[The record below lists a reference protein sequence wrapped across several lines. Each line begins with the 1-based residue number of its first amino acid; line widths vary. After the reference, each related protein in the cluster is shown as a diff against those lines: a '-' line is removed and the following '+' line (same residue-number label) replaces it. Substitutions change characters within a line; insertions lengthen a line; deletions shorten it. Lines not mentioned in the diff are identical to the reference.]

1 MLSLR
6 RTTRCVTSL
15 YVTVLVDWQQ
25 AKQVAKLEKRLGK
38 AIKKHSS
45 VSEINS
51 SRINTFLVVS
61 AELREEPTLDQRVA
75 AEQQIK
81 RVLRDYADKLN
92 QRYRKELVY
101 NGDSDIYHDAF
112 AAVNLPL
119 KQVFDN
125 RRHGLLDDFE
135 EQVSKIISTASIM
148 IWDSEGYDHDRIILP
163 ELVATMDEKVEVQ
176 PATIPAITDLIDE
189 LIIANFADYFLP
201 FVDNLLHHA
210 QIAMD
215 QLTVVMDQDPKF
227 GQLSVDV
234 ERALRNFIGSIS
246 GMQESL
252 KLLRREVSR
261 LCQVLQDIEEEMMNY
276 PSKELQQW
284 LQRLQTIDCIAI
296 LDQVD
301 MVHQTIANV
310 KPKLRMLLKQS
321 TKGEDQLS
329 KLFHPMIEIK
339 AVSSAL
345 VEFTHRF
352 NDIPSFT
359 TLSNG
364 IAFEQVENEQYR
376 DPQPGSLLDLTK
388 VFKLYN
394 RGSSTVYALRGVD
407 LTIEEGEFVIIEGP
421 SGAGKTTLLNLMAG
435 LDEADRGAVYF
446 RGQNLL
452 EMNERQRSKIRRQY
466 FSFIF
471 QNYALISHLTAQE
484 NVQLPI
490 EMAGLSSELYDEIQP
505 LLEEIGIGDYVDHKP
520 AHLSGG
526 QMQRLGIARALASQ
540 PKIIFADEPTG
551 DLDSKTGE
559 TVMQLLKRYHEQTGV
574 TIVLVTHNSD
584 VARYGT
590 RVIKVEDGQ
599 IR

>member
-1 MLSLR
+1 
-6 RTTRCVTSL
+6 
-15 YVTVLVDWQQ
+15 VTVLVDWQQ